1 MLAPDV
7 RFEGFTSR
15 DWERVL
21 ELFRPARPQGKPRD
35 PERPQGGIIAV
46 HAEGRL
52 RKLLHT
58 RVGRLRLDELSPDW
72 PVSTEALARRHNA
85 SWALSV
91 ESGALEDIMDSFG
104 ERLRPTEDLTAQ
116 LLLLA
121 GLFREQVE
129 RGRLQLWPE
138 RLRTARGGR
147 VPLPTAAMVERSID
161 MVCPVGRTMMLG
173 LFDGGE
179 LWTSVALSRGER
191 GFDLVLG
198 PEELRGDL
206 GLLSGDMRR
215 DHRHLARL
223 VAQRTSPLSLGCFS
237 DYRTFRALEVDPT
250 PGAWAMAVAVR
261 DVVLHP
267 VPAAVALPLGLDAG
281 RAVWGALR
289 GIASRFDATGLIA
302 PTLAALRD
310 RTIGDR
316 RLGDLLGFD
325 PLEMLRKLLSRE
337 Q

>member
-21 ELFRPARPQGKPRD
+21 ELFRPARPKGKPRD
-35 PERPQGGIIAV
+35 PDRPQGGIIAV
-46 HAEGRL
+46 HAGGKL
-52 RKLLHT
+52 HKLLHT
-58 RVGRLRLDELSPDW
+58 RVGRLRLDELAPDW
-72 PVSTEALARRHNA
+72 PVPVAELASRHHA

-91 ESGALEDIMDSFG
+91 EAGALEAVMDGFG
-104 ERLRPTEDLTAQ
+104 ERLRPEDDLTAQ
-116 LLLLA
+116 ILLLG
-121 GLFREQVE
+121 GLFREQAE
-129 RGRLQLWPE
+129 RGRIDLWPD
-138 RLRTARGGR
+138 RLRTARGNR
-147 VPLPTAAMVERSID
+147 LPLPTATMVGKSLD
-161 MVCPVGRTMMLG
+161 MICQVGRTMLLG

-179 LWTSVALSRGER
+179 LWTCVALSRGER

-198 PEELRGDL
+198 PEELRREL

-223 VAQRTSPLSLGCFS
+223 VARRTSPLSFGCFA

-250 PGAWAMAVAVR
+250 PGAWAVAVAVR
-261 DVVLHP
+261 DVVLDP
-267 VPAAVALPLGLDAG
+267 VPAAMALPLALDAG
-281 RAVWGALR
+281 RAAWGAIR
-289 GIASRFDATGLIA
+289 GIASRLDATGMLA

-310 RTIGDR
+310 RALGDR
-316 RLGDLLGFD
+316 KLGDLLGFD
-325 PLEMLRKLLSRE
+325 PLELLRKLLSRE